1 MPVRVGV
8 VGVGYLGRHHARI
21 YSGLEG
27 VELSAVV
34 DTDAEKAGEMAEK
47 YGSRAYADYR
57 KMLGE
62 VQAVSVVTPT
72 ASHRDIAMDFLRA
85 GSDVLIEKPITSTL
99 AEADSLIE
107 EASKRGAILQ
117 VGHLER
123 YNPAVVA
130 ASKLIDRP
138 RFFESE
144 RMSPFLERAANVDV
158 TLDLMIH
165 DIDIV
170 MSLLGTEGIETVRA
184 VGAKVLSD
192 NVDVAKAW
200 IEFKEGV
207 AALITAARVSN
218 GKQRRLK
225 IFQKDSYVVLDYQ
238 ERKLTKYSLAPGGIS
253 AESITVEDREPLK
266 EELVDFVDCVV
277 ARRRPRASGVE
288 GRNALEVALSITEMI
303 RKSADI

>member
-1 MPVRVGV
+1 VPVKVGV

-21 YSGLEG
+21 YSKLED
-27 VELSAVV
+27 VELEAVV
-34 DTDAEKAGEMAEK
+34 DTDAEKAREIAGK
-47 YGSRAYADYR
+47 YGSKAYTDYR
-57 KMLGE
+57 EILGR

-72 ASHRDIAMDFLRA
+72 ASHCGIAMDFLRA
-85 GSDVLIEKPITSTL
+85 GSDVLIEKPITRTL

-107 EASKRGAILQ
+107 EASKRGSILQ

-130 ASKLIDRP
+130 AAKLMDRP

-144 RMSPFLERAANVDV
+144 RISPFLERAANVDV

-170 MSLLGTEGIETVRA
+170 MSLLGAEGVETVRA

-200 IEFKEGV
+200 VEFKDGA
-207 AALITAARVSN
+207 AALITAARVAN
-218 GKQRRLK
+218 GTQRRLK
-225 IFQKDSYVVLDYQ
+225 IFQRDSYVVIDYQ
-238 ERKLTKYSLAPGGIS
+238 NRQLTRYFLTPGGIS
-253 AESITVEDREPLK
+253 SESIMVEDREPLN
-266 EELVDFVDCVV
+266 EELADFIRCVV
-277 ARRRPRASGVE
+277 ARRRPMASGTE
-288 GRNALEVALSITEMI
+288 GRNALQVALSITEMI
-303 RKSADI
+303 RKSADS